1 MCDWK
6 RLKIEDLIEGVD
18 FNWEEVEGIRLRV
31 FTKEYL
37 EMIRPSCCKSGCRN
51 CPWGFKKNEK

>member
-1 MCDWK
+1 MCDSK

-18 FNWEEVEGIRLRV
+18 FHWEEISGVKLRV

-37 EMIRPSCCKSGCRN
+37 EMIRPNCCKSGCRN

>member
-37 EMIRPSCCKSGCRN
+37 EMISPSCCKSGCRN